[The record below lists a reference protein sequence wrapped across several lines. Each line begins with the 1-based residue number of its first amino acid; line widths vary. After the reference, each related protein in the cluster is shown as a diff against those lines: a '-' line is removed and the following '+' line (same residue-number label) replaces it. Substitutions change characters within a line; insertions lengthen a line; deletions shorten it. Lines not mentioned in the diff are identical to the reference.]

1 MDTFDTLPA
10 TVLDMQRTR
19 LMQISLPLSGGLS
32 NGLLVHSMTGTEAIS
47 KGFEFR
53 ITVLSTDAHLPLKG
67 MIGQP
72 IVIDIL
78 QDDDTRRYLNGYIMQ
93 CRHTGADGGF
103 AFYELVMRPWLSF
116 LDYRRDTYIFQNMSV
131 VDIVEEIFSDYK
143 ELANFE
149 WRLERNYPQ
158 FTYRTQYQE
167 SDFNFVSRQL
177 EEWGLHYFFEHHAD
191 GHKLVIS
198 DSSYHSKPLP
208 DHDTLRYH
216 RENQTE
222 KHDTVT
228 RFSEAR
234 LLQPASVA
242 FSSFDFKQ
250 PSSQLQGT
258 TQTLLQQ
265 GVAPLLEV
273 YEYTGAYAFKNAETG
288 DDYAKLRIE
297 EFEARA
303 KHWEG
308 QSNCRSM
315 VTGAY
320 FELLDHYEYQEAEK
334 TDRQFVVL
342 ELRHEAK
349 NNYLPIKEKG
359 RESADD
365 SIAVYSNEFVVAR
378 RTVPYRP
385 GRGFNSERPSVPG
398 PQTATV
404 VGPAGEE
411 IYCDEHGRVKVQFHW
426 DRAGTRDEK
435 SSCWMRISNP
445 WAGSGFGGIQLPRI
459 GQEVIVDFLNGDPDQ
474 PVITGR
480 FYNADNMAPW
490 GLPAN
495 KTQSGFYSR
504 SVGGGYNNA
513 NAIRFEDK
521 SGQEQL
527 WLHAEKDQ
535 LTEVENDEDKW
546 VGNDRRKTIDGH
558 ETTIVHKNRTETVD
572 LDETI
577 TIHKNRK
584 EQVDLSETISIGTNR
599 TESVAL
605 NELINIGVNRT
616 EQVGKNEGIT
626 IGSNRTKTVMGNE
639 KDKVGKNWSVKVG
652 KNKTETIG
660 VMSMQNVGM
669 MRMENVGMMY
679 NLNVGGMMMTNVI
692 ANRTDNVGAKHSHT
706 VGKNFDLT
714 VGTGTTSAP
723 PDGAVTNVQEK
734 KAEEKEK
741 EKNPGSMIQM
751 DGESIVLKVGK
762 SIMKL
767 DKEGNIFMTGNNI
780 NITALATDVTINGTK
795 VWINPKGG
803 KPGIEPDKPKS
814 DSGGGGGGAPAGG
827 ADGGGFMSGIGDKLS
842 GLSGLAD
849 KMGGLMSIAQKGMQA
864 VQMLAPLLK
873 KGGGGDGGG
882 PGPAPAASSSL
893 SPSSGGGGGSSP
905 SSASPGDKALR
916 KPLPVDAAKPLA
928 KPAIA
933 SAVPDAV
940 VDSVT
945 DIAGAVDTIEN
956 AATLKVDDAIT
967 DTIKDAGENI
977 IASEMAE
984 KIPEGVSNAL
994 ENPQDLAAPF
1004 IETAITHKV
1013 IDEVVRKPVGMGGLG
1028 DAGGLQ
1034 LGKGKLG
1041 TPE

>member
-1 MDTFDTLPA
+1 MDTFDALPA
-10 TVLDMQRTR
+10 TVLDMQRNR

-32 NGLLVHSMTGTEAIS
+32 NGLLVHSLTGTEAVS
-47 KGFEFR
+47 KEFEFR

-67 MIGQP
+67 LIGQP
-72 IVIDIL
+72 IVIDVL
-78 QDDDTRRYLNGYIMQ
+78 QDDETRRYLHGYVMQ
-93 CRHTGADGGF
+93 CRHTRADGGL

-143 ELANFE
+143 ELADFE

-167 SDFNFVSRQL
+167 SDLNFVSRQL
-177 EEWGLHYFFEHHAD
+177 EEWGLHYFFEHRAD
-191 GHKLVIS
+191 GHKLIIS
-198 DSSYHSKPLP
+198 DSSYHAKPLP
-208 DHDTLRYH
+208 DHDALRFH

-222 KHDTVT
+222 KLDSIS

-234 LLQPASVA
+234 SLQPASVA

-250 PSSQLQGT
+250 PSSPLLGT

-273 YEYTGAYAFKNAETG
+273 YEYSGAYTFKNAESG

-320 FELLDHYEYQEAEK
+320 FELLNHYEYEEAEK
-334 TDRQFVVL
+334 IDRQFVVI

-349 NNYLPIKEKG
+349 NNYLPIKEAG
-359 RESADD
+359 DESKDD
-365 SIAVYSNEFVVAR
+365 SIAVYKNEFVVTR

-385 GRGFNSERPSVPG
+385 GRGFNSQRPSVPG

-480 FYNADNMAPW
+480 FYNAENMAPW

-572 LDETI
+572 LDEKI
-577 TIHKNRK
+577 NIHKNRQ
-584 EQVDLSETISIGTNR
+584 EQVDLSETITIGTDR
-599 TESVAL
+599 TESVGL
-605 NELINIGVNRT
+605 NEVINVGVNRT
-616 EQVGKNEGIT
+616 RVVGSNENVTIGKNL
-626 IGSNRTKTVMGNE
+626 SKNVMSNE
-639 KDKVGKNWSVKVG
+639 KAKVGKNLSVKVG

-692 ANRTDNVGAKHSHT
+692 ANRTDNVGAKHSNT
-706 VGKNFDLT
+706 VGKNFELT
-714 VGTGTTSAP
+714 VGKGTKGKSAQ
-723 PDGAVTNVQEK
+723 PDGAENIQEK
-734 KAEEKEK
+734 SDEEKEK
-741 EKNPGSMIQM
+741 EKNPGSMIEM
-751 DGESIVLKVGK
+751 DGESIVFKVGK

-767 DKEGNIFMTGNNI
+767 DKEGNIYMTGNNI
-780 NITALATDVTINGTK
+780 NITALDTDVTINGTK

-814 DSGGGGGGAPAGG
+814 DAAGG
-827 ADGGGFMSGIGDKLS
+827 AGGGMLSGLGDKLS

-849 KMGGLMSIAQKGMQA
+849 KVGGLMGIAQKGMQA

-873 KGGGGDGGG
+873 KDKGGGDGGG
-882 PGPAPAASSSL
+882 AAPAAPKPASGGA
-893 SPSSGGGGGSSP
+893 SPSSGS
-905 SSASPGDKALR
+905 SSAAPADRTKVGVE
-916 KPLPVDAAKPLA
+916 KPHMKPAAVIDDQKPIA
-928 KPAIA
+928 KPAIDVA
-933 SAVPDAV
+933 SVTEIKDQ
-940 VDSVT
+940 VT
-945 DIAGAVDTIEN
+945 DISKEGIDGVIAN
-956 AATLKVDDAIT
+956 AAKAIPNT
-967 DTIKDAGENI
+967 AIDQAL
-977 IASEMAE
+977 E
-984 KIPEGVSNAL
+984 KIPEGVASAL
-994 ENPQDLAAPF
+994 ENPQDLAVPF
-1004 IETAITHKV
+1004 IETAITNKV
-1013 IDEVVRKPVGMGGLG
+1013 IDEVIKKPGGMGGLG